1 MIHKSLVLTVLLSFF
16 MSDASAQVTQINYVA
31 KFGIFGTVGML
42 KTKIT
47 NQSDSYELV
56 TDIELRGMAKLIL
69 DNHEE
74 RHTSKGHVVNGLMVS
89 DTYTI
94 KQDRGTKKVKKEY
107 KINHKEKTVSKRV
120 REWKKGKLVK
130 DKKENLKFYA
140 KDDLLTLYFNLNNA
154 IKNKKKGKRYLF
166 KAVGLEKQEGKAY
179 ITVPNTTQ
187 LPSYQKD
194 LGNSAAQYAK
204 VLIHQR
210 NFRKK
215 KGDILLSVS
224 QDGFIEKSVIKDV
237 LLYGDAKIER
247 AR

>member
-1 MIHKSLVLTVLLSFF
+1 MLNRSFILVMLLGLF
-16 MSDASAQVTQINYVA
+16 MSVASAQVKQINYVA

-47 NQSDSYELV
+47 KKSNSYELV
-56 TDIELRGMAKLIL
+56 TDIELHGIAKMIL

-74 RHTSKGHVVNGLMVS
+74 QHTSKGHVVNGLMVS
-89 DTYTI
+89 DVYTI
-94 KQDRGTKKVKKEY
+94 KQNRGTKRINKEY
-107 KINHKEKTVSKRV
+107 KIDHKQKTVSKRV

-179 ITVPNTTQ
+179 ITVPNATQ
-187 LPSYQKD
+187 LPMYQKD

-215 KGDILLSVS
+215 KGDILLSVAK
-224 QDGFIEKSVIKDV
+224 DGFIEKSVIKDV

>member
-1 MIHKSLVLTVLLSFF
+1 MQRSLIWTVLLSLFI
-16 MSDASAQVTQINYVA
+16 SNVSAEVKQINYVA

-42 KTKIT
+42 KTKMT
-47 NQSDSYELV
+47 KKSNRYELV
-56 TDIELRGMAKLIL
+56 TDIELRGVAKMIL

-74 RHTSKGHVVNGLMVS
+74 QHVSKGRVINGLMVS

-107 KINHKEKTVSKRV
+107 KINHKQKTVSKRV

-130 DKKENLKFYA
+130 DKTEVLKFYA

-154 IKNKKKGKRYLF
+154 LKNKKKGKTYLF

-179 ITVPNTTQ
+179 ITVPNSSQ
-187 LPSYQKD
+187 LPSYQED
-194 LGNSAAQYAK
+194 LGNTATQYAK

-215 KGDILLSVS
+215 KGDILISIAK
-224 QDGFIEKSVIKDV
+224 DGFIEKSVIKDV